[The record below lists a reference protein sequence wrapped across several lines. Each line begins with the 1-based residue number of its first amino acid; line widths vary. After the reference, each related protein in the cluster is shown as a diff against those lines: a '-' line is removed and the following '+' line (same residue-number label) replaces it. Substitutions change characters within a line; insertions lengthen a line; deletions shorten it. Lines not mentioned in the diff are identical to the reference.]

1 MKALELKFPPAVVLL
16 FCLGLAY
23 TLSHFFIVIAMPS
36 MGFALHWYISASGVL
51 VALAGIV
58 AFQKAKTTL
67 NPTTPEKSSYLVSG
81 GIFRVT
87 RNPMYLG
94 MQLIIIAAIFKFG
107 NYYGFIAAAFFNLYI
122 TQFQIKPEE
131 RIIERIFGDEYL
143 HYKKKVR
150 RWL

>member
-1 MKALELKFPPAVVLL
+1 MKALELKFPPAVILL

-58 AFQKAKTTL
+58 AFRKAKTTL

-94 MQLIIIAAIFKFG
+94 MQLILIAAIFKLG

-131 RIIERIFGDEYL
+131 RIIETIFGEQYL

>member
-58 AFQKAKTTL
+58 AFRKAKTTL

-107 NYYGFIAAAFFNLYI
+107 NYYGFIAAVFFNLYI